1 MPRPKQR
8 PQQMRKLFAHLDD
21 IVPFGLEQFEKS
33 AQVRSGQRWAAA
45 VVWMRAVHQVMHAS
59 AEIFRVGWSQRRMMV
74 MQALTSQCSTEIRR
88 TTRVG
93 VQAKCGNRARSGRA
107 RPDFQAL
114 ARAARGKRTMTRVP
128 WPLPFGDSS
137 FRAARCLCATSLTM
151 ASPRPAPSP
160 GLPWMR

>member
-1 MPRPKQR
+1 
-8 PQQMRKLFAHLDD
+8 MRKLFAQFDD
-21 IVPFGLEQFEKS
+21 VVALGFEQFEQR
-33 AQVRSGQRWAAA
+33 AQMGCRQRWAAA
-45 VVWMRAVHQVMHAS
+45 VVRTSAMNQVMHAS